1 MYYFFVFWGHKWN
14 VEFLPFV
21 DYFPQEKSDKLYL
34 EESAFEALEK
44 DSQEFISILS
54 RDEAL
59 EKFRVEYEKLLAIMK
74 KSRENEKHLMEKCR
88 KLSAEL
94 VEKSSKVAV
103 LTKLTKDDG
112 ETISSL
118 KSVKFW
124 IEWSMIWNC

>member
-1 MYYFFVFWGHKWN
+1 MFWGHKWD
-14 VEFLPFV
+14 VEFFLFV
-21 DYFPQEKSDKLYL
+21 DYFTQEESDKPYL
-34 EESAFEALEK
+34 GESAFEALEK

-59 EKFRVEYEKLLAIMK
+59 EKFRVEYEKLFAVMK

-103 LTKLTKDDG
+103 LTKLTHDDG

>member
-1 MYYFFVFWGHKWN
+1 MLNSSVCWFFT
-14 VEFLPFV
+14 
-21 DYFPQEKSDKLYL
+21 QEKSDKPYL

-44 DSQEFISILS
+44 DSQEFINILS

-74 KSRENEKHLMEKCR
+74 KSRENEKHLMQKCR

-103 LTKLTKDDG
+103 LTKLTHDDG

-118 KSVKFW
+118 KTVKSR
-124 IEWSMIWNC
+124 IEWTVIWNC

>member
-1 MYYFFVFWGHKWN
+1 MFWSPKWD
-14 VEFLPFV
+14 VEFFLFV
-21 DYFPQEKSDKLYL
+21 DYFTQEKSEKPYL
-34 EESAFEALEK
+34 DESAFEALEK

-88 KLSAEL
+88 KLNAEL

-103 LTKLTKDDG
+103 LTKLTNDDE

-118 KSVKFW
+118 KAVKFW

>member
-1 MYYFFVFWGHKWN
+1 MFWSPKWD
-14 VEFLPFV
+14 VEFFLFV
-21 DYFPQEKSDKLYL
+21 GYFTQEKSEKPYL
-34 EESAFEALEK
+34 DESAFEALEK

-88 KLSAEL
+88 KLNAEL

-103 LTKLTKDDG
+103 LTKLTNDDE

-118 KSVKFW
+118 KAVKFW